1 MLGRIIFLVIIFY
14 IIYRIVRF
22 FQRLG
27 ETSPQKYQKRTQPG
41 SKTMVKDEM
50 CNTYIPEDEAL
61 KEVRDGR
68 TYNICT
74 PACRQKFKKKKK
86 KKHKETLRD

>member
-1 MLGRIIFLVIIFY
+1 MLGRIILIGILFY

-22 FQRLG
+22 FQKLG
-27 ETSPQKYQKRTQPG
+27 ETSPRKYQKRAEPG

-61 KEVRDGR
+61 KEIKGGR
-68 TYNICT
+68 TYYFCSET
-74 PACRQKFKKKKK
+74 CRQRFIQAEKKKP
-86 KKHKETLRD
+86 

>member
-1 MLGRIIFLVIIFY
+1 MLGRIILIGILFY

-27 ETSPQKYQKRTQPG
+27 QTSPQKYQKRTQPG
-41 SKTMVKDEM
+41 SKVMVKDEI

-61 KEVRDGR
+61 KEVKGGH
-68 TYNICT
+68 TYYFCSE
-74 PACRQKFKKKKK
+74 ACRQKFIREEKW
-86 KKHKETLRD
+86 KH